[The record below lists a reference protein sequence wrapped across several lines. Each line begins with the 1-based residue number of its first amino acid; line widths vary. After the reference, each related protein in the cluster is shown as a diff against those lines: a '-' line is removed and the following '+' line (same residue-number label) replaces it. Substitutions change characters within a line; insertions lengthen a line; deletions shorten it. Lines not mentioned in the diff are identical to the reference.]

1 LTTKK
6 HITIVLALSACIS
19 TGLLLSASKEN
30 NTVVEYSLFHCVDG
44 WGYDILVDGKLFIR
58 QESVPVLSGSR
69 GFDTKEQ
76 AEKTARLIINKMKR
90 GEEPTVTTFEI
101 GLIYQP
107 KNKRDDRDSR
117 DQ

>member
-6 HITIVLALSACIS
+6 HIVIVLAVSACIS
-19 TGLLLSASKEN
+19 IGLLLSARKEKH
-30 NTVVEYSLFHCVDG
+30 SLIQHSVFHCVNG

-58 QESVPVLSGSR
+58 QESVPVLSGSQ

-76 AEKTARLIINKMKR
+76 AEETARLIINKMKR

-107 KNKRDDRDSR
+107 KNKRDDRSSR